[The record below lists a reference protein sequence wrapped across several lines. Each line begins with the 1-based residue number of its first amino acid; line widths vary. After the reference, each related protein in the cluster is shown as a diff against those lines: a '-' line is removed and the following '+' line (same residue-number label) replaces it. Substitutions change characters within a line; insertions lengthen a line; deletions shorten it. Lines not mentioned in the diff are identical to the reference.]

1 MENCKF
7 TTSRSVKRYKFL
19 FVLAIFLSSFLSVYA
34 EDVSNYVEEKT
45 FTFSFE
51 NVPLK
56 QVLSHIEKNSEFIFV
71 YYGETINPN
80 RKVSI
85 KVTNQP
91 IRPVLDKLF
100 KGMSVE
106 YTIDNKQ
113 ITLKKVAQKKVQ
125 PQSSKRKTIQ
135 GFVLDKDEQPITGAT
150 IKIKDS
156 TTGALTD
163 IEGFY
168 KLELEEENPVLIVSF
183 MGYITQEVKVG
194 KKSILNIQ
202 LEEDTKALD
211 EVVVTAF
218 GIGQKKE
225 SLVGAIQQI
234 RPEQLRVPSSRL
246 SSSFAGRLSGVIAVQ
261 RSGEPGADG
270 ASFWIRGAST
280 FSGATDPLIILDGVE
295 IDATQLNNLDPE
307 VIESFSIL
315 KDATATALY
324 GTRGANGV
332 MVVTTKNGENLKKP
346 IINFRVEG
354 AISQLTN
361 VPKMV
366 DGITYMRLY
375 NEAQTRTPE
384 TTDIYSDE
392 KINATIDG
400 VNPYM
405 YPNIDWYNEMFKKN
419 TFAERFNFNIRGGSS
434 RVDYFMSASVKHSD
448 GNLKSLSKDFYSF
461 NNNINVYNYDFVN
474 NLNIK
479 ATNTTKIS
487 LGLNVSVRD
496 WSGPYSSAG
505 SVFSSALNA
514 NPVDFP
520 IRFPGQE
527 DDTHIRWGGR
537 SGAPNGS
544 YVNPVADFVSG
555 YSSTYSTSVTAN
567 LRFNQDLKM
576 IMKGLKLNAIV
587 SYYNYS
593 YSKVY
598 RYCNV
603 NQYETSMYNPQED
616 TYDLNIIGN
625 EQSTELKT
633 GGSNSGNRRLYLQA
647 SLDYNRTF
655 NDVHKVNVMFLYNQE
670 QNDVNN
676 PSDLLTS
683 LPRRKQGIAG
693 RLSYGFA
700 GRYLAELN
708 FGYNGSENF
717 PKNKKF
723 GFFPSVAIGYNL
735 SEEKFWEPLRNIIPQ
750 FKIRASWGLVG
761 NDQTGAGRFT
771 FLENLTN
778 SGAGFTTGT
787 GNQTH
792 TNSGPVWKRYANPNL
807 TWEVGEKW
815 NAGIDVR
822 ILKGFSFSAD
832 IFKEV
837 RKEIFMDRGTIPTL
851 MGLGN
856 VTVQGNLG
864 KMRNW
869 GIDTS
874 VDYNNQ
880 INKDLFVSFKG
891 TFTFAHNKILEM
903 DEPEFSLYPNRLK
916 VGHSLNTIFGYV
928 ADGLFTDENMI
939 NNSLPQQ
946 FANLPLM
953 PGDIKYKD
961 IPNALGGTDNAINE
975 YDKVALG
982 YPSVPE
988 IVYGFGPSIKYKN
1001 LDFSLFFQGTGR
1013 VSLMMSGFHPFTN
1026 DNNTAK
1032 RGILDYVADGC
1043 WTTDNP
1049 NPNASYPRL
1058 TTAYNTNNNQNSTF
1072 WLRNAAFLKLKNAEI
1087 GYSFKNMRIYVSG
1100 NNLLT
1105 FSKFKLWDPEMGG
1118 GSGMS
1123 YPTQRT
1129 FNVGFQMTIN

>member
-19 FVLAIFLSSFLSVYA
+19 FVLAILLSSFLSVYA

-106 YTIDNKQ
+106 YTIDNRQ

-700 GRYLAELN
+700 GRYLAEFN

-874 VDYNNQ
+874 IDYNNQ

-1049 NPNASYPRL
+1049 NPLSL
-1058 TTAYNTNNNQNSTF
+1058 
-1072 WLRNAAFLKLKNAEI
+1072 I
-1087 GYSFKNMRIYVSG
+1087 HI
-1100 NNLLT
+1100 
-1105 FSKFKLWDPEMGG
+1105 
-1118 GSGMS
+1118 
-1123 YPTQRT
+1123 
-1129 FNVGFQMTIN
+1129 